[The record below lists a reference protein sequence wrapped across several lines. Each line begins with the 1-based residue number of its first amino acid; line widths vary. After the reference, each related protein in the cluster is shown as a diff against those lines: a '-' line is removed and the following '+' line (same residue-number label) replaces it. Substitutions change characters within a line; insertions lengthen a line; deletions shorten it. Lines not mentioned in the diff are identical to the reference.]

1 MGLKSYYSYGLS
13 SFLVIVIALYLLFT
27 GAFNMNP
34 MTSALANDTG
44 YAQVPGR
51 HLTLVV
57 SWKNQAR
64 TPGEQRESAFA
75 LA

>member
-13 SFLVIVIALYLLFT
+13 SFLVIVVALYLLFT
-27 GAFNMNP
+27 GAFHMNYIA
-34 MTSALANDTG
+34 SALANDTG
-44 YAQVPGR
+44 YAQVPER
-51 HLTLVV
+51 HSTLAV

-64 TPGEQRESAFA
+64 MPGEQRESVFA

>member
-27 GAFNMNP
+27 GAFNTNSLA
-34 MTSALANDTG
+34 SALANDTG
-44 YAQVPGR
+44 YDQVPER
-51 HLTLVV
+51 HSMLVV
-57 SWKNQAR
+57 SWKNQVR
-64 TPGEQRESAFA
+64 TPGEQRESVFA